1 MDFEEWLWANDIS
14 SEVIDYLSKSLEN
27 ETPIAE
33 AIHQRLRQ
41 LLLEYVVVG
50 GMPEAVKT
58 FFSTHD
64 INRVIQVQKNILDE
78 YRDDMVKY
86 ARSEDKSRIRE
97 CFNSIPRQL
106 SRDNKKFT
114 YSIVRKG
121 GRSKEY
127 IGSLQWIEDAGII
140 QRCYNL
146 QMPELPLSGNAVQD
160 CFKIYTA
167 DTGLFVS
174 MLDEGTQG
182 DILSGNLLTYKGA
195 IYENLL
201 ADIFGKMGKK
211 LYYYQKESGLEI
223 DFVMR
228 YKGKCTL
235 VECKSNTGNAKSL
248 KTILQ
253 HPEKYHI
260 DSAIKLGNYN
270 IGRTNNILTLPI
282 YMAFLLNQL

>member
-1 MDFEEWLWANDIS
+1 
-14 SEVIDYLSKSLEN
+14 
-27 ETPIAE
+27 
-33 AIHQRLRQ
+33 
-41 LLLEYVVVG
+41 
-50 GMPEAVKT
+50 MPEAVKT

-182 DILSGNLLTYKGA
+182 DILSGNLY
-195 IYENLL
+195 NLFEYTVIL
-201 ADIFGKMGKK
+201 SLNILLIS
-211 LYYYQKESGLEI
+211 LYFLYSI
-223 DFVMR
+223 
-228 YKGKCTL
+228 
-235 VECKSNTGNAKSL
+235 
-248 KTILQ
+248 ILLNSSSSVN
-253 HPEKYHI
+253 
-260 DSAIKLGNYN
+260 SASSSTALGNKPLDLISSNVEAITKNSLAISKFKLSCSFRYFK
-270 IGRTNNILTLPI
+270 
-282 YMAFLLNQL
+282 Y